1 MLKILKMFVTYI
13 GTGKKKK
20 PKRSKFALLSI
31 ICLKKVNSIFS
42 ARIELTYIY
51 LAAVSVFS

>member
-13 GTGKKKK
+13 GTGKKK